1 MSEIDREELRGLL
14 EEATPGPW
22 LYDNQGGKTD
32 EFELF
37 YQDLSYTNG
46 PVIASLKG
54 REEDAQLIALAPTL
68 AAAYLDL
75 LERAIA
81 AEKRADRAEAEV
93 ERLKTAPVICGLP
106 YESTDENPL
115 PCKYGCKA
123 DESCRAI
130 YLSERHARTA
140 LKEPSHD

>member
-75 LERAIA
+75 LERVEAIDEIILDWRDKDISAPQA
-81 AEKRADRAEAEV
+81 AFRVSQVLTRPQ
-93 ERLKTAPVICGLP
+93 PV
-106 YESTDENPL
+106 
-115 PCKYGCKA
+115 
-123 DESCRAI
+123 
-130 YLSERHARTA
+130 SEG
-140 LKEPSHD
+140 